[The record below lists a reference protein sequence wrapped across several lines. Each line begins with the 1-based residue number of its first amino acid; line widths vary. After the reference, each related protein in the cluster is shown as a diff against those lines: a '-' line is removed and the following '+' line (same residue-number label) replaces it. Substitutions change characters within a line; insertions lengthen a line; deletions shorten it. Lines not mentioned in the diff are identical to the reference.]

1 MSPKPPIL
9 AFDAHL
15 SLPRRCGAGAG
26 RVGGFVAVLTKT
38 HSFHRKH
45 IHYKRIENFPTG
57 MVILT
62 PLMTSE

>member
-26 RVGGFVAVLTKT
+26 RVGGFVGGPL
-38 HSFHRKH
+38 KH
-45 IHYKRIENFPTG
+45 TLSIESTFT
-57 MVILT
+57 IR
-62 PLMTSE
+62 E